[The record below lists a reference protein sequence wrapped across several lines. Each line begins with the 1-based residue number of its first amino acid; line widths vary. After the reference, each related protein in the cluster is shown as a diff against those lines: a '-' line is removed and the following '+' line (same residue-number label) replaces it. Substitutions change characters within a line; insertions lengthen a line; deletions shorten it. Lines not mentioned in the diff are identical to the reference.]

1 MNFKQLFLKE
11 VAYALQSSIYLIKKK
26 KIILLYILN
35 CNLFLWWQSW
45 IFSSHYSSF
54 QSSCELFKHTDMQ
67 FDENNEQTTLK
78 ILIEQLK
85 NLWKTKSGHVNKGK
99 SVSQYAINEYNWGHC
114 CPAQL

>member
-1 MNFKQLFLKE
+1 MNFKQLFLNCLLCSPKLHLFDE
-11 VAYALQSSIYLIKKK
+11 KKMYFE
-26 KIILLYILN
+26 LLYILN

-67 FDENNEQTTLK
+67 FDENNKQTTLK

-85 NLWKTKSGHVNKGK
+85 TFKKQNMVT
-99 SVSQYAINEYNWGHC
+99 
-114 CPAQL
+114 